1 MRAFLFGFI
10 IALGLISSAQAAGE
24 LQNDKIYFFSYDGC
38 PYCQTADE
46 YIRKNWTGLNIEKI
60 DIYKPGGMYLFKQCA
75 EKFKL
80 GRNVG
85 TPLFCMGDKHLM
97 GWAPTFEKRFDAYV
111 KPFLETNSD

>member
-10 IALGLISSAQAAGE
+10 IALGLISSARAAGE

-85 TPLFCMGDKHLM
+85 TPLFCMGDNYLM
-97 GWAPTFEKRFDAYV
+97 GWSDENREKFDKYCPAF
-111 KPFLETNSD
+111 KK